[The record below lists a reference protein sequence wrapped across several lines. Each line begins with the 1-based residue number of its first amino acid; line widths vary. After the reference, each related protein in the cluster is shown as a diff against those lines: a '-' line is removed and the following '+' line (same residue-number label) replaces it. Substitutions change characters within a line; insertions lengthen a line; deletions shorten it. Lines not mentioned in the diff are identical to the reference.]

1 MLMGAKLT
9 KGKPVIVNFMYQLGW
24 VTVPRYLVKY
34 YPGCFREGFF
44 LYEINLSIT
53 EL

>member
-1 MLMGAKLT
+1 MGAKLT

-44 LYEINLSIT
+44 CMRLTFQSLNFE
-53 EL
+53 